1 MAKKLILGDALK
13 EFIDSLEDS
22 NDDTASQEAN
32 ESRYFEIIWSYA
44 NPEVIA
50 SATTKQVVEG
60 VYALADFLRSD
71 IPNKYEDLLTSGLDS
86 FYLVPDENGDGE
98 YGIWEAFEIV
108 GDDKFPA
115 SEIDTLINKQKSQ
128 DFFEL
133 GYVSPL
139 WLQKKVL
146 KRQQYFDLWEIEA
159 SQEFVEGFHEGLVQ
173 NPMTPKKLL
182 LEASE
187 TSYYEIRKKISKNPK
202 ADEEILKNILI
213 RGDYEKPD
221 YKEDR
226 IDPKLIEAY
235 ERFMSSSSL
244 IKSQY
249 GHSIEN
255 HVIAWFRGVEII
267 MPTEPDL
274 FGFLSSI
281 LQDGGSL
288 KIEKFLIPA
297 IRDNRFLEITITGE
311 RIGVVATNVARKN
324 APGRVQ
330 EGRWNAEISQPN
342 TVEAVLKYWLADSPE
357 INNLVQWRV

>member
-1 MAKKLILGDALK
+1 MAKEPILGAALK

-71 IPNKYEDLLTSGLDS
+71 IPNKYEDLLASGLDS